1 MERSND
7 PRGRRPNRKRKE
19 QTAQSLIAALLLGT
33 ASGCATVDMQ
43 APVYNARLA
52 RPSTVVLVQAGDTVP
67 NLARRYSVPAEA
79 IIETNGLFAPYRLTH
94 GQRIVIPPAYG
105 AAAWQPQEQTPP
117 KPRPR
122 KLAVEAVEQTELPP
136 PKPIAAPRTAPA
148 KKQVLATPVVVEP
161 GEPTPD
167 PRLEGARF
175 YALGTPRAKP
185 AYEGQGGPE
194 ALTPPRLED
203 ADVMMPRP
211 KPKRDIAEPD
221 LLDAPYEPPKKAK
234 REIAERDTDLAYDEK
249 PKAKPVDVAERDPDA
264 AYDER
269 PVTKTIG
276 RFLWPVKG
284 KVVSNFGRRGTGV
297 HNDGINIAADPN
309 TPVKAADTGTVVYA
323 GNDIDA
329 YGNLLLVR
337 HANGYVT
344 AYAHNKKLLVGRG
357 DTVSRGETIALVGST
372 GDVDRPQLHFEIR
385 KGDRAVDPNRYLVRE
400 TASR

>member
-52 RPSTVVLVQAGDTVP
+52 RPATVVLVQQGDTVP
-67 NLARRYSVPAEA
+67 SLARRYNVPAEA
-79 IIETNGLFAPYRLTH
+79 IIETNGLYAPYRLTY
-94 GQRIVIPPAYG
+94 GQRIVIPPAYV
-105 AAAWQPQEQTPP
+105 AAAWQPQTTAQP

-122 KLAVEAVEQTELPP
+122 KLAVEAVEQTDLPP
-136 PKPIAAPRTAPA
+136 LPKPREAPRVAPVKRA
-148 KKQVLATPVVVEP
+148 ALTSPVVVES
-161 GEPTPD
+161 GETTPD

-185 AYEGQGGPE
+185 AFEGQGGPE
-194 ALTPPRLED
+194 ELTAPKLAD
-203 ADVMMPRP
+203 AGVFMPRP
-211 KPKRDIAEPD
+211 KPKRDIAQPD
-221 LLDAPYEPPKKAK
+221 LDAPYEPPKKVK
-234 REIAERDTDLAYDEK
+234 LRDPDLAYDEK
-249 PKAKPVDVAERDPDA
+249 PKAKSVEVAERDPDA
-264 AYDER
+264 AFDER
-269 PVTKTIG
+269 PAAKSTG
-276 RFLWPVKG
+276 RFLWPVQG

-357 DTVSRGETIALVGST
+357 DTVSRGDTIALVGST

-385 KGDRAVDPNRYLVRE
+385 KGDRAVDPNRYLIRE

>member
-7 PRGRRPNRKRKE
+7 PRGCRQSRKRKE

-52 RPSTVVLVQAGDTVP
+52 RPGTVVLVQRGDTVP
-67 NLARRYSVPAEA
+67 NLARRYNVPAEA
-79 IIETNGLFAPYRLTH
+79 IIETNGLYAPYELAH
-94 GQRIVIPPAYG
+94 GQRIVIPPAYV
-105 AAAWQPQEQTPP
+105 AASWQPQTTAQP
-117 KPRPR
+117 KARTRKPAVEVTSEDLPAPKARPAPRP
-122 KLAVEAVEQTELPP
+122 AS
-136 PKPIAAPRTAPA
+136 A
-148 KKQVLATPVVVEP
+148 KKEVLASPVVVEP
-161 GEPTPD
+161 GETAPD

-185 AYEGQGGPE
+185 MFEGQGGPE
-194 ALTPPRLED
+194 ELTAPNL
-203 ADVMMPRP
+203 ADVPMVMPRW

-221 LLDAPYEPPKKAK
+221 LDAAYEPPKKAK
-234 REIAERDTDLAYDEK
+234 REL
-249 PKAKPVDVAERDPDA
+249 VERDPDA
-264 AYDER
+264 AYDEKPKAKR
-269 PVTKTIG
+269 EVVERDPDAAFDEHPVTKGAG
-276 RFLWPVKG
+276 RFLWPVSG
-284 KVVSNFGRRGTGV
+284 KVVSNFGRRGTGL

-323 GNDIDA
+323 GNELAA

-357 DTVSRGETIALVGST
+357 DTVSRGQTIALVGST

-385 KGDRAVDPNRYLVRE
+385 KGDRAVDPNRLLVRE

>member
-1 MERSND
+1 MERSDD
-7 PRGRRPNRKRKE
+7 PRGRRPNRKLKE

-33 ASGCATVDMQ
+33 ASGCAAVDMQ

-52 RPSTVVLVQAGDTVP
+52 RPATVVLVQRGETIP
-67 NLARRYSVPAEA
+67 NLARRFNVPAEA
-79 IIETNGLFAPYRLTH
+79 IIETNGLYAPYQLAH
-94 GQRIVIPPAYG
+94 GQRIVIPPAYV
-105 AAAWQPQEQTPP
+105 AASWHPQSAAQPKARARKATVELETQNELPAP
-117 KPRPR
+117 KPRPAIR
-122 KLAVEAVEQTELPP
+122 PTPV
-136 PKPIAAPRTAPA
+136 
-148 KKQVLATPVVVEP
+148 KKEVLASPVVVEP
-161 GEPTPD
+161 GEPMPD

-185 AYEGQGGPE
+185 TFEGQGGPE
-194 ALTPPRLED
+194 VFTAPNLAEAAL
-203 ADVMMPRP
+203 VMPRP

-221 LLDAPYEPPKKAK
+221 LDAAYVPPKKAK
-234 REIAERDTDLAYDEK
+234 RELVERDTDLAYDEK
-249 PKAKPVDVAERDPDA
+249 PKASRQVAERDPDA
-264 AYDER
+264 AFDER
-269 PVTKTIG
+269 PIAKGTG
-276 RFLWPVKG
+276 RFLWPVKGG

-297 HNDGINIAADPN
+297 HNDGINIAAEPN

-323 GNDIDA
+323 GNELAA

-357 DTVSRGETIALVGST
+357 DTVSRGDTIALVGST

-385 KGDRAVDPNRYLVRE
+385 KGDRALDPNRYLIRE

>member
-7 PRGRRPNRKRKE
+7 PRGRRQSRKRKE
-19 QTAQSLIAALLLGT
+19 QALQSLIAALLLGT

-52 RPSTVVLVQAGDTVP
+52 RPSTVVLAQPGDTVQI
-67 NLARRYSVPAEA
+67 LARRYKVPAEA
-79 IIETNGLFAPYRLTH
+79 IIETNGLYPPYELAH
-94 GQRIVIPPAYG
+94 GQRIVIPPAYI
-105 AAAWQPQEQTPP
+105 ATQWQPQEAAAP

-122 KLAVEAVEQTELPP
+122 KLTVEAVSEADLPPP
-136 PKPIAAPRTAPA
+136 PKPRATPRPAPA
-148 KKQVLATPVVVEP
+148 KKEVMASPVVVEP

-167 PRLEGARF
+167 PRLEGARY

-185 AYEGQGGPE
+185 VYEGQGGPE
-194 ALTPPRLED
+194 ELTAPKLAD
-203 ADVMMPRP
+203 AADIVMPRP

-221 LLDAPYEPPKKAK
+221 LDAPYVPPKKPA
-234 REIAERDTDLAYDEK
+234 RDTDLAYDEK
-249 PKAKPVDVAERDPDA
+249 PKAKPVELAERDPDA
-264 AYDER
+264 AFDER
-269 PVTKTIG
+269 PVAKGTG
-276 RFLWPVKG
+276 RFAWPLKG
-284 KVVSNFGRRGTGV
+284 KIISGFGRRGSGL

-323 GNDIDA
+323 GNELTG

-344 AYAHNKKLLVGRG
+344 AYAHNKKLLVDRG
-357 DTVSRGETIALVGST
+357 DTVSRGQTIALVGST

-385 KGDRAVDPNRYLVRE
+385 KGDRAVDPNRYLLRE

>member
-7 PRGRRPNRKRKE
+7 PRGRRQSRKRKE

-52 RPSTVVLVQAGDTVP
+52 RPATVVFVQRGDTVP
-67 NLARRYSVPAEA
+67 YLARRYNVPAEA
-79 IIETNGLFAPYRLTH
+79 IIETNGLHAPYELAH
-94 GQRIVIPPAYG
+94 GQRIVIPPAYV
-105 AAAWQPQEQTPP
+105 AANWQPQTTAQLKPRARKPAVEMRSEDLPAP
-117 KPRPR
+117 KPRP
-122 KLAVEAVEQTELPP
+122 
-136 PKPIAAPRTAPA
+136 AARPTPV
-148 KKQVLATPVVVEP
+148 KKEVLASPVVVEP
-161 GEPTPD
+161 GETAPD

-185 AYEGQGGPE
+185 LFEGQGGPE
-194 ALTPPRLED
+194 ELTAPNL
-203 ADVMMPRP
+203 ADISLVMPRW

-221 LLDAPYEPPKKAK
+221 LDAAYEPPKKAK
-234 REIAERDTDLAYDEK
+234 RDL
-249 PKAKPVDVAERDPDA
+249 AERDPDA
-264 AYDER
+264 AYDEKPKVKR
-269 PVTKTIG
+269 EVAERDPDAAFDEHPVTKGAG
-276 RFLWPVKG
+276 RFLWPVSG
-284 KVVSNFGRRGTGV
+284 KVVSNFGRRGTGL

-323 GNDIDA
+323 GNELAA

-385 KGDRAVDPNRYLVRE
+385 KGDRAVDPNRLLVRE

>member
-1 MERSND
+1 MERSDD

-52 RPSTVVLVQAGDTVP
+52 RPATVVMVQRGDTIQ
-67 NLARRYSVPAEA
+67 NLARRFNVPPEA
-79 IIETNGLFAPYRLTH
+79 IIETNGLYAPYQLSH
-94 GQRIVIPPAYG
+94 GQRIVIPPAYI
-105 AAAWQPQEQTPP
+105 AANWQPQSAAQP

-122 KLAVEAVEQTELPP
+122 KVAAEIEPQLDLPA
-136 PKPIAAPRTAPA
+136 PKPRPVARPAPA
-148 KKQVLATPVVVEP
+148 KKEVLASAVVVEP

-185 AYEGQGGPE
+185 TFDGQGGPE
-194 ALTPPRLED
+194 FATPNLVET
-203 ADVMMPRP
+203 AVVMPRP
-211 KPKRDIAEPD
+211 KPARDIAEPASD
-221 LLDAPYEPPKKAK
+221 LDEAYQPPKKAK
-234 REIAERDTDLAYDEK
+234 RDIVERDTDLAYDEK
-249 PKAKPVDVAERDPDA
+249 PKVSRQIAERDPDA
-264 AYDER
+264 AFDER
-269 PVTKTIG
+269 PITKGTG

-284 KVVSNFGRRGTGV
+284 GKIVSNFGRRGTGV
-297 HNDGINIAADPN
+297 HNDGINIAAEPN

-323 GNDIDA
+323 GNELAA

-357 DTVSRGETIALVGST
+357 DTVSRGDTIALVGST

-385 KGDRAVDPNRYLVRE
+385 KGERAVDPNRYLIRE